1 MLLLASSMAT
11 KNSDTISTNNNKGR
25 SAFLLSHLLSTSPSS
40 CKLLLVIA
48 VAYHYNTSIPT
59 RDIIFCILYPSYL
72 ILINHLRFDSNSTI
86 RQRPANH
93 PYNATVVT
101 SSLFSQENAGWFKK
115 YMLFAATIGL
125 ALPLITIIYATNRE
139 VAALAVPHLFVLG
152 CQIIGESMTKY
163 NPNCHRYVTL
173 LVILGFSI
181 YRLHLLV
188 EWFLGS
194 VVSLYYREGHYN
206 NELLLSEQ
214 GWGMVLSSIN
224 LVFWTYN
231 LFVTVLLQIVTEFLS
246 IDKCES

>member
-1 MLLLASSMAT
+1 
-11 KNSDTISTNNNKGR
+11 
-25 SAFLLSHLLSTSPSS
+25 
-40 CKLLLVIA
+40 
-48 VAYHYNTSIPT
+48 
-59 RDIIFCILYPSYL
+59 
-72 ILINHLRFDSNSTI
+72 
-86 RQRPANH
+86 
-93 PYNATVVT
+93 
-101 SSLFSQENAGWFKK
+101 
-115 YMLFAATIGL
+115 
-125 ALPLITIIYATNRE
+125 
-139 VAALAVPHLFVLG
+139 
-152 CQIIGESMTKY
+152 MTKY

-194 VVSLYYREGHYN
+194 VVSLYFREGHYN
-206 NELLLSEQ
+206 NVLLLSEQ